1 MSTVSHCRNHPYV
14 EATCRCKR
22 CNIPLCDQ
30 CKVVPPEG
38 GIYCSEVCRAQM
50 QAFMDRAKDLPMDV
64 RRPRSLFRILRWVI
78 FIVIL
83 GVVLFVLRFRFDV
96 RNFGDLRDF
105 VLRIIR
111 RT

>member
-1 MSTVSHCRNHPYV
+1 MTTVSHCRNHPYV

-30 CKVVPPEG
+30 CKVVAPDG
-38 GIYCSEVCRAQM
+38 GIYCSETCRAQM
-50 QAFMDRAKDLPMDV
+50 QAFMERAKDLPPDV
-64 RRPRSLFRILRWVI
+64 RRPRSGVRVLRWAI

-96 RNFGDLRDF
+96 RSFGDLRDF
-105 VLRIIR
+105 ILRIIR
-111 RT
+111 RV

>member
-1 MSTVSHCRNHPYV
+1 
-14 EATCRCKR
+14 
-22 CNIPLCDQ
+22 
-30 CKVVPPEG
+30 
-38 GIYCSEVCRAQM
+38 M